1 MPKADNMLSILWLLK
16 TRRRVTAKQLAEA
29 LEIHV
34 RSVYRYI
41 DALCASGVPIV
52 AESGPNGGYTLLPS
66 FRESPL
72 FFDLEEQKAL
82 VQAAVFAKQAGY
94 PHEAALE
101 RAVGKLKRYA
111 TAEQRDTLD
120 RHAADIDVI
129 SASADDTV
137 RETLRVV
144 EEAIQRSESVDIEY
158 EKGYGGPTSARRID
172 PYGLVVWR
180 SRWYVVAHCRLRD
193 EVRSFRADRIRSC
206 VPSAATFA
214 RPEGFSARRYFMQFL
229 LPKQGDDEAEE
240 LVEFKLRGDRRAID
254 DLCLHWLFA
263 PALVERTAEEATF
276 RMDRQWVRHYVPYT
290 LIAFGTSIA
299 AAEPPALVDAML
311 EVLERLRPHYEAMR
325 KR

>member
-1 MPKADNMLSILWLLK
+1 MPKADNMLSILWLLQ

-82 VQAAVFAKQAGY
+82 VQAAVFAKEAGY

-111 TAEQRDTLD
+111 TAEQRDTID
-120 RHAADIDVI
+120 RYAAGIDVI
-129 SASADDTV
+129 SASADDAV
-137 RETLRVV
+137 RETLRAV
-144 EEAIQRSESVDIEY
+144 EEAVERSESVDIEY
-158 EKGYGGPTSARRID
+158 EKGYGGPASVRRID

-193 EVRSFRADRIRSC
+193 EIRSFRADRIRSC
-206 VPSAATFA
+206 VRSGATFV
-214 RPEGFSARRYFMQFL
+214 RPEQFSAREYFMQFL
-229 LPKQGDDEAEE
+229 LPKRDEDGPEE
-240 LVEFKLRGDRRAID
+240 LVEFKLRGDHRAID

-276 RMDRQWVRHYVPYT
+276 RMERQWVRHYVPYT

-299 AAEPPALVDAML
+299 AAEPPALVDGVL
-311 EVLERLRPHYEAMR
+311 EVLERVRTHYEEMR
-325 KR
+325 RR